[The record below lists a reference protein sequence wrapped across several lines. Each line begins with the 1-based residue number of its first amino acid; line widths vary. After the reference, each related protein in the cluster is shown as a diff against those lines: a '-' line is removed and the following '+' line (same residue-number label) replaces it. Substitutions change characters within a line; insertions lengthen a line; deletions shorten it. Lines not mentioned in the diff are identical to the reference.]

1 MWAPSPVSP
10 DHLLDT
16 CQMTQPFGTH
26 FLFSRNVP
34 RRCVHLLAF
43 TFFGDLDPVHSEK
56 RGPLNIP
63 ISHSFYATF
72 PTTNPPNHL
81 SLHRDFC
88 FPFKLSSFF
97 PFPAPSPSSLPSPHP
112 SFPPSFLSSS
122 FLSFQVSL
130 ANPGICIVK
139 LSANSAEQSALRAA
153 APHEGDKM
161 NKGGSTR
168 QENEAAFG
176 GRAMGPAG
184 GKKQE
189 NMLTLRGH
197 LQCRAPRP
205 DRHLFLNRS
214 H

>member
-97 PFPAPSPSSLPSPHP
+97 PFPPHFTFLP
-112 SFPPSFLSSS
+112 SFPTSLLPSILPFFLVS
-122 FLSFQVSL
+122 FI
-130 ANPGICIVK
+130 PG
-139 LSANSAEQSALRAA
+139 Q
-153 APHEGDKM
+153 
-161 NKGGSTR
+161 
-168 QENEAAFG
+168 FG
-176 GRAMGPAG
+176 
-184 GKKQE
+184 K
-189 NMLTLRGH
+189 
-197 LQCRAPRP
+197 PRN
-205 DRHLFLNRS
+205 LYC
-214 H
+214 